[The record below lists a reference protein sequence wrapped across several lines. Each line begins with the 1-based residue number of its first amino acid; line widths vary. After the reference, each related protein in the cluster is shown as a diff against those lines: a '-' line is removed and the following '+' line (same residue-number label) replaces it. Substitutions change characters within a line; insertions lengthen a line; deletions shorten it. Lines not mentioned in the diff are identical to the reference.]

1 MQYYKIE
8 LNNYTHQIQTLNN
21 SWIEQYRLDN
31 PNDTI
36 TQRYV
41 EEFVWFGFG
50 YVVKDEVTEQYI
62 TDFVG
67 LVDELPEKWH
77 EEKPYQI
84 AQNKS
89 GVVWGAMNEPDI
101 AFALASHRK
110 TNNIT
115 TYDEGDK
122 LYFYSNTIL
131 PEHQAIFDAYP
142 QLEITVN
149 HAEN

>member
-1 MQYYKIE
+1 MVYKID
-8 LNNYTHQIQTLNN
+8 LNSYQAQIQTLNN
-21 SWIEQYRLDN
+21 EWITQHRANN
-31 PNDTI
+31 PQDTV

-41 EEFVWFGFG
+41 DEWVWRGFG
-50 YVVKDEVTEQYI
+50 YVVKDAITEQYI
-62 TDFVG
+62 TDFVEI
-67 LVDELPEKWH
+67 VEELPTRWH
-77 EEKPYQI
+77 EEKPCQI
-84 AQNKS
+84 VQNKS

-101 AFALASHRK
+101 AFGLASYRK

-131 PEHQAIFDAYP
+131 PEHQAIFDAYT

-149 HAEN
+149 YAEN

>member
-1 MQYYKIE
+1 MVYKIE
-8 LNNYTHQIQTLNN
+8 ISVYATQINNLNN
-21 SWIEQYRLDN
+21 SWIIQHRLEN
-31 PNDTI
+31 PQDTV

-41 EEFVWFGFG
+41 DEFTWFGFG
-50 YVVKDEVTEQYI
+50 YVIKDSVTEQYI
-62 TDFVG
+62 TDYVEI
-67 LVDELPEKWH
+67 VDEFPTRWH
-77 EEKPYQI
+77 EEKPCQI
-84 AQNKS
+84 VQNKS

-101 AFALASHRK
+101 AFGLASYRK

>member
-1 MQYYKIE
+1 MVYKID
-8 LNNYTHQIQTLNN
+8 LSVYVTQIQTLNN
-21 SWIEQYRLDN
+21 EWITQHRANN
-31 PNDTI
+31 PQDTV

-41 EEFVWFGFG
+41 DEFTWFGFG
-50 YVVKDEVTEQYI
+50 YVIKDSVTEQYI

-67 LVDELPEKWH
+67 LVDELPTRWH

-84 AQNKS
+84 VQNKS

-115 TYDEGDK
+115 TYDEGEK
-122 LYFYSNTIL
+122 LYFYANSIL

-142 QLEITVN
+142 NLEITVN

>member
-1 MQYYKIE
+1 MVYKID
-8 LNNYTHQIQTLNN
+8 LSVYATQINNLNN
-21 SWIEQYRLDN
+21 SWITQHRANN
-31 PNDTI
+31 PQDTI

-50 YVVKDEVTEQYI
+50 YVVKDSVTEQYI

-67 LVDELPEKWH
+67 LVDEFPTRWH

-101 AFALASHRK
+101 AFGLASHRK

-115 TYDEGDK
+115 TYEEGEK
-122 LYFYSNTIL
+122 LYFYANTIL

>member
-1 MQYYKIE
+1 MVYKIDLSVYATQMQH
-8 LNNYTHQIQTLNN
+8 LNNEWITQHRANN
-21 SWIEQYRLDN
+21 PQ
-31 PNDTI
+31 DTV

-41 EEFVWFGFG
+41 DEWIWRGFG
-50 YVVKDEVTEQYI
+50 YVVKDAITEQYI
-62 TDFVG
+62 TDFVEI
-67 LVDELPEKWH
+67 VDELPTRWH

-89 GVVWGAMNEPDI
+89 GVIWGAMNEPDI

-115 TYDEGDK
+115 TYEEGDK

-142 QLEITVN
+142 NLEITVN
-149 HAEN
+149 HG